1 MSQSRIGKRPITVPA
16 GVKVDIKDRTVTVT
30 GPKGTLS
37 RTLRPEVT
45 VSLDNGTLLVQPVG
59 DSKDA
64 RSLHGLSRTLVSNMV
79 EGVTSG
85 FSKTLEIN
93 GVGYRA
99 AVAGSKLTLQMG
111 YSHPVEIEAP
121 AGITFVVP
129 PGPKPS
135 VVVSGADKQL
145 VGDMAAKV
153 RSVRPPEPYKGKGI
167 KYATE
172 TIRRK
177 AGKSG
182 GKKK

>member
-1 MSQSRIGKRPITVPA
+1 MSQSRIGKRPITVPG
-16 GVKVDIKDRTVTVT
+16 GVKVAIEGQTVTVT

-45 VSLDNGTLLVQPVG
+45 VTQDGTTLLVQPVG
-59 DSKDA
+59 ESKLA

-79 EGVTSG
+79 EGVTTG

-99 AVAGSKLTLQMG
+99 AVAGTTLTLQMG
-111 YSHPVEIEAP
+111 YSHPVAIEAP

-167 KYATE
+167 KYSTE

-177 AGKSG
+177 E